1 MRWKRGKK
9 SWNFS
14 GIHYTKMVDI
24 SRKTYERRGIETIV
38 DNDGIL
44 WKSIEEGLDHSNSR
58 EMTKKI

>member
-1 MRWKRGKK
+1 MYWENIMRWKRGKK

-44 WKSIEEGLDHSNSR
+44 WLNEKV
-58 EMTKKI
+58 